1 MVKTQMAVGVQI
13 ASSLNSPKF
22 QKYSKKAFS
31 IAEALIALLI
41 GGLILGMSA
50 PLITKQLKHNSF
62 TDIQAQLLNRKVEN
76 AKDDIVS
83 NTNTIA
89 SILGGRDVA
98 TYVQYI
104 QTLENKI
111 SVLENAMRN
120 ENIQNILNGKT
131 ELKDYDNDI
140 TGLQTQINS
149 KASTSSVDTINT
161 NLNNLEDDV
170 TEIEKNMKNLVPPGT
185 VMYFDLGACPKGWTP
200 LSAIYPSAS
209 GSFIRNIGET
219 NRKLGSYQSSAVPN
233 IELLLRVDG
242 YYASNNGI
250 YSSCYLTKYGNEDTF
265 GGAMYYGTINS
276 DEVVCDMSSGNEK
289 NRAGDLLKTA
299 PEVYDKNVKE
309 VRPNNI
315 ALLACRKD

>member
-1 MVKTQMAVGVQI
+1 M
-13 ASSLNSPKF
+13 
-22 QKYSKKAFS
+22 
-31 IAEALIALLI
+31 LI
-41 GGLILGMSA
+41 GSLILGMSA

-111 SVLENAMRN
+111 SVLENAVRN

-149 KASTSSVDTINT
+149 KASTSSVNTINT

-170 TEIEKNMKNLVPPGT
+170 TEIEENMKNLVPSGA
-185 VMYFDLGACPKGWTP
+185 VMYFDLDTCPKGWSE
-200 LSAIYPSAS
+200 LSSKYPNAANA
-209 GSFIRNIGET
+209 FIRN
-219 NRKLGSYQSSAVPN
+219 LSGSGRTVGNWQQNAAPN
-233 IELLLRVDG
+233 ITGGISTTDEYK
-242 YYASNNGI
+242 YYVNENGKKDIYGAFKKEQVNSDNSIQYEVAGSRATGGSKYIFDASKSNAAYGRKDASNVAA
-250 YSSCYLTKYGNEDTF
+250 S
-265 GGAMYYGTINS
+265 
-276 DEVVCDMSSGNEK
+276 
-289 NRAGDLLKTA
+289 
-299 PEVYDKNVKE
+299 E
-309 VRPNNI
+309 VRPDNI
-315 ALLACRKD
+315 VLLACRKN